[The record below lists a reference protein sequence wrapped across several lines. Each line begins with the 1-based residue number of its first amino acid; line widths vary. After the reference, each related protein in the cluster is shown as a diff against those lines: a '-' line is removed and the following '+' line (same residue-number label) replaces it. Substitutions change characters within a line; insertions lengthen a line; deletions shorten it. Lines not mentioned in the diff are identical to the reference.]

1 MKWNG
6 FGSSLGFALG
16 AAAGWPLC
24 ALVAGPLVGAGT
36 ALSLYLVGVSA
47 LYAFGLTP
55 DRVRGLAA
63 GALTGAIAAA
73 FAAIAR
79 DPAVVAL
86 GAALGVGL
94 ARSALLHRR
103 RTGRAIAIEATLLGV
118 GLLLARFLASPGL
131 LGIALALWGFL
142 LVQSL
147 FFAIGG
153 HSERRPETNGLDP
166 FERAKRRALEL
177 LEEDAQA

>member
-6 FGSSLGFALG
+6 FASSLGFALG
-16 AAAGWPLC
+16 AAAGWPVF
-24 ALVAGPLVGAGT
+24 ALVTGPVVGASA
-36 ALSLYLVGVSA
+36 ALSLYLVCIAAV
-47 LYAFGLTP
+47 YAFGLTA
-55 DRVRGLAA
+55 DRARGLAA
-63 GALTGAIAAA
+63 AALGGALAAA

-86 GAALGVGL
+86 GAATGIGL

-103 RTGRAIAIEATLLGV
+103 SPGRAIGIEATLLGV

-131 LGIALALWGFL
+131 LGIALALWGFF
-142 LVQSL
+142 LVQSV

-153 HSERRPETNGLDP
+153 VSELRADSAGMDP
-166 FERAKRRALEL
+166 FERAKRRAMEVLEGESL
-177 LEEDAQA
+177 G

>member
-16 AAAGWPLC
+16 AAAGWPVF
-24 ALVAGPLVGAGT
+24 ALVAGPRIGASA
-36 ALSLYLVGVSA
+36 ALSLYLVGVA
-47 LYAFGLTP
+47 AVYAFGLTA
-55 DRVRGLAA
+55 DRVRGLGAA
-63 GALTGAIAAA
+63 ALTGAIAAA

-86 GAALGVGL
+86 GAAIGIGL

-103 RTGRAIAIEATLLGV
+103 STGRAIAVEVTLLGI

-131 LGIALALWGFL
+131 LGIALALWGFF
-142 LVQSL
+142 LVQSI

-153 HSERRPETNGLDP
+153 ASERRPDTGAMDP
-166 FERAKRRALEL
+166 FERAKRRAMEVLEG
-177 LEEDAQA
+177 DAIG